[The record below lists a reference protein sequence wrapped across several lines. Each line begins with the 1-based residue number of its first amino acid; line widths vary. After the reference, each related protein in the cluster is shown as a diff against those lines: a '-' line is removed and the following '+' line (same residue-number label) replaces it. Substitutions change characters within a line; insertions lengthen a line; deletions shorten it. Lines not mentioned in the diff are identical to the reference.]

1 MTGRMG
7 CAGAR
12 RWVRTAMA
20 ALLLAL
26 AAVFAGCATDAG
38 PDASAPDATTIIEP
52 TPTTAVEQLLPTPS
66 PTPAPVRTG
75 VSDNRVLFG
84 QSAAF
89 EGPAS
94 QLGLNMR
101 LGIEAAFHEINQK
114 GGVNGRMLELTSR
127 DDGYEPDKAVAN
139 TRDFISEGEVFALIG
154 AVGTPTS
161 RSATPVAADAGI
173 PYIAPFTGAGFLR
186 DTEQWDNIINLRAS
200 YGQETEAMV
209 ERLTTDLGIK
219 HIAIVYQDDSF
230 GRAGYNGAMAALE
243 SRGMEPSGI
252 GLYPRNTLAVKE
264 GLLDIQHNVK
274 PEAVIVIGAYNP
286 VGELIRW
293 ARHTGLEDTIFM
305 TVSFVG
311 SNALAE
317 KLGPDPGAGL
327 DADYANVY
335 VTQVVPFP
343 TDRSVDVA
351 ASYLDALTAYQK
363 VLKEQAEE
371 RQARGEQA
379 QGKQLLDEQVL
390 GVDPGFVS
398 FEGYLAGRLTA
409 VGLERCGDDV
419 HRECFLNQFRRAAPF
434 DIDGFWLQ
442 YGIVDNQGSDAIF
455 VTTIGDD
462 GNYRPVDELP
472 KASQ

>member
-1 MTGRMG
+1 
-7 CAGAR
+7 
-12 RWVRTAMA
+12 MA
-20 ALLLAL
+20 AALLAL
-26 AAVFAGCATDAG
+26 AGVFAGCATDAS
-38 PDASAPDATTIIEP
+38 PDAVAPNATTVIEP

-75 VSDNRVLFG
+75 VSDDRVLFG

-101 LGIEAAFHEINQK
+101 LGIEAAFHEINQQ

-127 DDGYEPDKAVAN
+127 DDGYEPDKAVEN
-139 TRDFISEGEVFALIG
+139 TRNFIAEGEIFALIG

-209 ERLTTDLGIK
+209 ERLTVDLGIK
-219 HIAIVYQDDSF
+219 DIAIVYQDDSF

-343 TDRSVDVA
+343 WDDTDPMV
-351 ASYLDALTAYQK
+351 ASYLDAL
-363 VLKEQAEE
+363 AEYSPD
-371 RQARGEQA
+371 A
-379 QGKQLLDEQVL
+379 V
-390 GVDPGFVS
+390 PGFVS
-398 FEGYLAGRLTA
+398 LEGYLAGRLA
-409 VGLERCGDDV
+409 ARGLENCGDDV
-419 HRECFLNQFRRAAPF
+419 HRGCFLEQFQQAAPF
-434 DIDGFWLQ
+434 EIDGFWLQ

-455 VTTIGDD
+455 VTTIGED
-462 GNYRPVDELP
+462 GEYIPVDKLP